1 MVLPE
6 RYTTAPSPTGH
17 SVGRVNEEQMDF
29 FLDAIRDA
37 FNDATAEAERFGRVA
52 DQMMAELRQLEA
64 LSGKDEYII
73 SEEIEPFD

>member
-1 MVLPE
+1 
-6 RYTTAPSPTGH
+6 
-17 SVGRVNEEQMDF
+17 MDF